1 MTLRLDCAV
10 LTFTE
15 QMLLL
20 LLDDETGT
28 FVPIPRTS
36 LSCALAGAV
45 LMDLAFAN
53 RIDTDLETLTVT
65 SRTPTGTLML
75 DHALAKI
82 GDRKE
87 AMDTRSWIKLLSVE
101 DAESI
106 REQALQ
112 GLVLQGILAR
122 RPDSFRSAFQP
133 GLGVLERGEKSFLR
147 TLDVRRY
154 RMIDVEAEREVR
166 RRIGRVL
173 LSDDIPDPRDVA
185 LIGLADACDILGD
198 VFPDRKMEAWR
209 PRVEQL
215 RNMDLIGRELAGAI
229 SDIEHNVKMA
239 VSGAAG

>member
-36 LSCALAGAV
+36 LTCALAGAV

-65 SRTPTGTLML
+65 DRTPTGTLML
-75 DHALAKI
+75 DRALAKI
-82 GDRKE
+82 GVRKE

-112 GLVLQGILAR
+112 GLVLRGILAR

-133 GLGVLERGEKSFLR
+133 GLGVLERGERSFLR
-147 TLDVRRY
+147 ALDVRRY

-185 LIGLADACDILGD
+185 LIGLADACDILGN
-198 VFPDRKMEAWR
+198 VFPDRSIEAWR
-209 PRVEQL
+209 PRVDRL

-229 SDIEHNVKMA
+229 SDIEHNVRMA